1 MTQSIPAR
9 AGEDYETLRAQLFG
23 IERPGTRAAGFSVLI
38 RCGLAAW
45 AQGRHDLAA
54 IPACASLVAVPTP
67 AEHVSARS
75 SLAKLIANM
84 ILSPRQ
90 EMPRCRI

>member
-1 MTQSIPAR
+1 MPAR
-9 AGEDYETLRAQLFG
+9 AAEDYEGLRGQLFG
-23 IERPGTRAAGFSVLI
+23 IERPGAPTAGLRVLI

-45 AQGRHDLAA
+45 AQRRHDLATL
-54 IPACASLVAVPTP
+54 PARAPLVSVPTP
-67 AEHVSARS
+67 VEPASARS

-90 EMPRCRI
+90 EMPPCRM